1 MKKVRFLTWA
11 LCVLMLLTIVP
22 IATNAAPGADG
33 SVTITATAPSLI
45 VGETADVS
53 FTVNA
58 QTDPVG
64 SVNFTV
70 SLPAGLEYVSHTIDV
85 AMTDFMM
92 SAYTPATGVFG
103 CGVTMTGKTGSFKVL
118 TIKVKAKDT
127 GVGINN
133 IGVILGNMTKV
144 DGSTKMDFGTV
155 MPCAI
160 VTSAPV
166 INVTGVTLDKTTADI
181 NIGGTTNLVAT
192 VAPANA
198 TNKKVTFT
206 SSNPS
211 IASVD
216 ANGVVTGLK
225 EGNVTITATTEDGG
239 KTATC
244 AVKVTCAHNFNKKDE
259 SNPAAV
265 KVEGT
270 CKQAAVYYYFCSVCS
285 VRGGDTNTYEGEK
298 VATNHKGTKEQLAE
312 DKYYVA
318 GTGATCK
325 EFKQYFYACSDC
337 KGVLTDKWTST
348 VAGAHNYGDLVQAKV
363 EVHTPEKLEPAV
375 AAHYLCAVCQTYFTE
390 GKVATTLQALTGA
403 TPVHTFG
410 DAYKSDAEKHWKE
423 CSCGLKNSEGAH
435 IYDGAS
441 DMICNTCQY
450 DRSCTHSKPLTHVEA
465 KPANCTDSGN
475 IEYWYCVD
483 CLAKFDAATA
493 ATATKLTDV
502 TVPALDHIFDTK
514 YTYADGYHWNACTG
528 IGCTETTAKV
538 ACDSAVKATCQQ
550 KAVCDTCGN
559 TYTDFAPHDYAT
571 EYTTEAGKHWRAC
584 KTVGC
589 TAVTDEANCSGGTAT
604 CYKLAVCATCQKEY
618 GTLAAHVIST
628 DWNYKDANGHAH
640 ACTNTG
646 CTYHE
651 TIQPHVDDAAGESCT
666 VCGHIYHTCGANETT
681 YVAPVIGNC
690 MVKGRQAYYRCSCG
704 KLYYDDAAT
713 TVLNSLS
720 DIEAYGAHSGVVT
733 PAVPAT
739 CTTPGTTAAMVCS
752 VCRMQFSIAQVIP
765 ATGHSF
771 GEWTTTLEP
780 TEYAEGSKSRTCS
793 ACNEVETAS
802 IPALGHEHTVVEL
815 PAVAPTCAATGL
827 TAGSKCATC
836 GEILVAQ
843 ETVPAID
850 HASVTHVGANAATS
864 TEAGNVEHW
873 ICSECETVWLDEER
887 TTVATKEDVVIPVIP
902 ETEPEE
908 TTQAPE
914 ETTEAPEETT
924 EAPEETTA
932 APEETTEAP
941 EETTV
946 APEETTE
953 APEDITVPEET
964 TEAPVETTE
973 APEETTAAPEETT
986 SPEVPSTGDSAI
998 FFIVA
1003 LIAFSAIFA
1012 FAVALGKKRTEN

>member
-1 MKKVRFLTWA
+1 MNISKRIWT
-11 LCVLMLLTIVP
+11 MLLCLCMLAFFILLP
-22 IATNAAPGADG
+22 AYAATSNPQANATMTVSKTEVNVGDTVTVILSNKAISVEGFGIYLEFNKACLECTAITGADG
-33 SVTITATAPSLI
+33 DEYMGLYKTSGKAPWVDANLSDSV
-45 VGETADVS
+45 AD
-53 FTVNA
+53 TNK
-58 QTDPVG
+58 D
-64 SVNFTV
+64 
-70 SLPAGLEYVSHTIDV
+70 
-85 AMTDFMM
+85 
-92 SAYTPATGVFG
+92 GVFSF
-103 CGVTMTGKTGSFKVL
+103 GVVPGLDTQYKEGVFATL
-118 TIKVKAKDT
+118 TFTAKAA
-127 GVGINN
+127 
-133 IGVILGNMTKV
+133 
-144 DGSTKMDFGTV
+144 GTV
-155 MPCAI
+155 EI
-160 VTSAPV
+160 VLNEDTAGVNKFKGVASTETVMITAPV
-166 INVTGVTLDKTTADI
+166 INVTGVTLDKATADI
-181 NIGGTTNLVAT
+181 NIGGTTALVAT

-206 SSNPS
+206 SSDPS

-244 AVKVTCAHNFNKKDE
+244 AVKVTCAHNFKKKDE

-337 KGVLTDKWTST
+337 KGVLTEKWTST
-348 VAGAHNYGDLVQAKV
+348 VAGAHNYGELVQAKV

-375 AAHYLCAVCQTYFTE
+375 AAHYLCSVCQTYFTE

-502 TVPALDHIFDTK
+502 TVPALGHIFDTK

-628 DWNYKDANGHAH
+628 DWNYKDATGHAH

-815 PAVAPTCAATGL
+815 PAVAPTCNATGL

-914 ETTEAPEETT
+914 ETTA
-924 EAPEETTA
+924 APEETTA
-932 APEETTEAP
+932 APEETTAAP
-941 EETTV
+941 EETTQ
-946 APEETTE
+946 

>member
-1 MKKVRFLTWA
+1 MKKTLIALVLSLIMIFSLALSVYANATVSLSASTATAARGETVTVSVNISNTKVKSIAIVVDYNTEVLTFESSSWKVSSFMNMEYPAVPQPLCAFNPAADVSGAISVLTFKVKDSAAFGAKADVKVFLSVEGESGKYTTPA
-11 LCVLMLLTIVP
+11 SI
-22 IATNAAPGADG
+22 
-33 SVTITATAPSLI
+33 VTITVTCPHTNTENRSEIPAKCNQTGTA
-45 VGETADVS
+45 
-53 FTVNA
+53 
-58 QTDPVG
+58 
-64 SVNFTV
+64 
-70 SLPAGLEYVSHTIDV
+70 AGVYCLGCNTYVSGGT
-85 AMTDFMM
+85 TL
-92 SAYTPATGVFG
+92 PATGLHVDADG
-103 CGVTMTGKTGSFKVL
+103 KWETSETEHWHTCVCGEILDKASHNGGSATCVA
-118 TIKVKAKDT
+118 KAQCKDC
-127 GVGINN
+127 GIAY
-133 IGVILGNMTKV
+133 GTT
-144 DGSTKMDFGTV
+144 DSTKH
-155 MPCAI
+155 
-160 VTSAPV
+160 
-166 INVTGVTLDKTTADI
+166 NV
-181 NIGGTTNLVAT
+181 
-192 VAPANA
+192 
-198 TNKKVTFT
+198 
-206 SSNPS
+206 S
-211 IASVD
+211 
-216 ANGVVTGLK
+216 
-225 EGNVTITATTEDGG
+225 TEM
-239 KTATC
+239 
-244 AVKVTCAHNFNKKDE
+244 
-259 SNPAAV
+259 
-265 KVEGT
+265 
-270 CKQAAVYYYFCSVCS
+270 
-285 VRGGDTNTYEGEK
+285 
-298 VATNHKGTKEQLAE
+298 LAE
-312 DKYYVA
+312 DKYLVPN
-318 GTGATCK
+318 TGVNCK
-325 EFKQYFYACSDC
+325 DYKQYYYACTDC
-337 KGVLTDKWTST
+337 QNATTSTWTST
-348 VAGAHNYGDLVQAKV
+348 TEKGAHNYGDLVQAKV

-375 AAHYLCAVCQTYFTE
+375 AAHYLCSVCQTYFTE

-450 DRSCTHSKPLTHVEA
+450 DRSCTHSKPLTRVEA

-502 TVPALDHIFDTK
+502 TVPALGHIFDTK

-628 DWNYKDANGHAH
+628 DWNYKDATGHAH

-681 YVAPVIGNC
+681 YVPPVIGNC

-815 PAVAPTCAATGL
+815 PAVAPTCVATGL

-924 EAPEETTA
+924 AAPEETTA

-941 EETTV
+941 EETTA
-946 APEETTE
+946 APEETTQ

-973 APEETTAAPEETT
+973 APVETTEAPEETT